1 MFRTERPERLQYSCS
16 SDNVPGQENAVSTSY
31 ATASRHNE
39 PACAPS
45 RNTDCATC
53 PLACPK
59 AGGRKTSPTPA
70 SHDFLFGGDFQI
82 GAGNDLLFGQP
93 A

>member
-1 MFRTERPERLQYSCS
+1 MFS
-16 SDNVPGQENAVSTSY
+16 GQEATVTASY
-31 ATASRHNE
+31 ATANRRDES
-39 PACAPS
+39 ACAPS
-45 RNTDCATC
+45 RNLDCSTC

-59 AGGRKTSPTPA
+59 AGGRKASPAPA
-70 SHDFLFGGDFQI
+70 GHDFLFGGDFQI